1 MCPTF
6 NFNFSIDPFG
16 NSKIKKYLGFH
27 RNILFG
33 KRLFFIFTIL
43 LSLSKTIMSIG
54 AFTKKEWIP
63 NLVLKNRTLLL
74 NLIAPRVLS
83 LILFKCITLKS
94 IEIPRVTF
102 LSTKTLYMNCLEYQ
116 KGV

>member
-27 RNILFG
+27 KNILFG
-33 KRLFFIFTIL
+33 KRLFFIFTTL
-43 LSLSKTIMSIG
+43 RSLSKTIMSMG

-63 NLVLKNRTLLL
+63 NLVLKNRILSL
-74 NLIAPRVLS
+74 NLIAPKVLS
-83 LILFKCITLKS
+83 LILFKCITFES
-94 IEIPRVTF
+94 IEIPRLAF

>member
-1 MCPTF
+1 MCPNF

-27 RNILFG
+27 KNILFG

-63 NLVLKNRTLLL
+63 NLVLKNRILSL
-74 NLIAPRVLS
+74 NLIAPKALS
-83 LILFKCITLKS
+83 LILFKYVTFES
-94 IEIPRVTF
+94 IEIPAVTF
-102 LSTKTLYMNCLEYQ
+102 LSTKTLYINCLEYP